1 LDVRAEARTYLR
13 NKGEG
18 NDKCKRVVTAY
29 TVGSAMA
36 DNFSQIVKQQADI
49 VRIVGEY
56 VKLRKSG
63 ANWSALC
70 PFHKEKSG
78 SFYLYPGTASYY
90 CFGCHEHGDVF
101 TFVQKMEMLSFPEAV
116 RAVATKMGI
125 ALPKRDFNSPEE
137 AREAGLRKQLID
149 AHEAATQYFE
159 QSLKSPE
166 AARAREYLT
175 LRGVTAE
182 TIAKFRIGYAPESFN
197 DMRDRL
203 GKFFSEE
210 ALRASGLFSWKE
222 QEDGSPGP
230 MYARFRKRIT
240 FPIANEQGK
249 PIAFTARALDTQEQ
263 DAKAG
268 PKYLNSPETALYTK
282 GQVLFNL
289 DKAKASIRELDIAL
303 LVEGQMDC
311 ISVFMGGI
319 ANVIAT
325 SGTAF
330 TEHQV
335 RLLSRFTKRVV
346 LNFDPDQAGANA
358 AEKTI
363 ALLVEEGFEVRVVT
377 LEGGLDPDRYI
388 KERGIAA
395 YSTAV
400 RGAVRYAD
408 YLIERAQV
416 LFPARTPESKVKALN
431 MLLPHIRRVP
441 NAIARSD
448 FAENAA
454 QKLGIESS
462 LVRQELRQ
470 AAAQRLESVKAA
482 QPRAVTEV
490 ERILLCALVLPDADS
505 ARTLAATRLA
515 ENPEWFSA
523 LGSAAV
529 MEVLV
534 NAPAPENPF
543 EAAPDDM
550 SRMLLAS
557 ALHGGG
563 DEDLAVKV
571 QGALETL
578 RRGYLERRSREVR
591 VQMAEAQRRG
601 DSEMLLRLAQEK
613 VRLDGELKR

>member
-1 LDVRAEARTYLR
+1 V
-13 NKGEG
+13 
-18 NDKCKRVVTAY
+18 
-29 TVGSAMA
+29 S
-36 DNFSQIVKQQADI
+36 DNFAQTVKQQADI

-78 SFYLYPGTASYY
+78 SFYLYPGTASFY

-101 TFVQKMEMLSFPEAV
+101 TFVMKMDSLSFPEAL
-116 RAVATKMGI
+116 RAVASKTGI
-125 ALPKRDFNSPEE
+125 PLPAREFNSPEE
-137 AREAGLRKQLID
+137 ARSAGLRKQLLD

-159 QSLKSPE
+159 QNLHSPE

-175 LRGVTAE
+175 GRGVAPE
-182 TIAKFRIGYAPESFN
+182 TIKRFRIGYAPESFN

-210 ALRASGLFSWKE
+210 ALRASGLFSAKE
-222 QEDGSPGP
+222 QEDGSAGL

-249 PIAFTARALDTQEQ
+249 TIAFTARALDSATD

-268 PKYLNSPETALYTK
+268 PKYLNSPETPLYTK
-282 GQVLFNL
+282 GHVLFNL
-289 DKAKASIRELDIAL
+289 DKAKATIRELDIAL

-319 ANVIAT
+319 ANVLAT

-377 LEGGLDPDRYI
+377 LPGGLDPDGFV
-388 KERGIAA
+388 KERGVAVYAA
-395 YSTAV
+395 AV
-400 RGAVRYAD
+400 REAVRHSD
-408 YLIERAQV
+408 YLIERARAA
-416 LFPARTPESKVKALN
+416 FGARTPEAKVKALN

-441 NAIARSD
+441 NPIARND

-462 LVRQELRQ
+462 LMRQELKQ
-470 AAAQRLESVKAA
+470 AAAQRLESVRAP

-490 ERILLCALVLPDADS
+490 ERILLCALVLPEADS
-505 ARTLAATRLA
+505 ARALAAERLVA
-515 ENPEWFSA
+515 NPDWFA
-523 LGSAAV
+523 DLPSAAV
-529 MEVLV
+529 MEALV
-534 NAPAPENPF
+534 NGPAPDDPF
-543 EAAPDDM
+543 AAAPDDV
-550 SRMLLAS
+550 SRALLAS
-557 ALHGGG
+557 ALHAAGELDGAGNHGGMTSAA
-563 DEDLAVKV
+563 EAHESSAAQV
-571 QGALETL
+571 QSALDALHERYID
-578 RRGYLERRSREVR
+578 RRQRELR
-591 VQMAEAQRRG
+591 VQMTEAQRRG
-601 DSEMLLRLAQEK
+601 DDSMLLQLAQEK
-613 VRLDGELKR
+613 LRLDREKKQ

>member
-1 LDVRAEARTYLR
+1 
-13 NKGEG
+13 
-18 NDKCKRVVTAY
+18 
-29 TVGSAMA
+29 MA
-36 DNFSQIVKQQADI
+36 DSFAQTVKQQADI
-49 VRIVGEY
+49 VRVVGEY

-101 TFVQKMEMLSFPEAV
+101 SFVMKMETLSFPEAV

-125 ALPKRDFNSPEE
+125 ALPKREFNSPEE
-137 AREAGLRKQLID
+137 AKSAGLRKQLID
-149 AHEAATQYFE
+149 VHEAATQYFE
-159 QSLKSPE
+159 QSLHSPE

-182 TIAKFRIGYAPESFN
+182 TIKTFRIGYAPESFN

-210 ALRASGLFSWKE
+210 VLRASGLFSAKE
-222 QEDGSPGP
+222 NADGSPGP

-249 PIAFTARALDTQEQ
+249 PIAFTARALDGAEV

-268 PKYLNSPETALYTK
+268 PKYMNSPETALYTK

-289 DKAKASIRELDIAL
+289 DKAKGSIRELDIAL

-377 LEGGLDPDRYI
+377 LEGGLDPDRFI
-388 KERGIAA
+388 KERGMAV
-395 YSTAV
+395 YSDAV

-408 YLIERAQV
+408 YLIERARAM
-416 LFPARTPESKVKALN
+416 FPARTPEAKVKALN

-441 NAIARSD
+441 NAIARSE

-462 LVRQELRQ
+462 LMRQELKQ

-490 ERILLCALVLPDADS
+490 ERILLCALVLPDADG
-505 ARTLAATRLA
+505 ARQVAAERLGA
-515 ENPEWFSA
+515 HPEWFAELPCAA
-523 LGSAAV
+523 L

-534 NAPAPENPF
+534 SGPAPENPF
-543 EAAPDDM
+543 EAAPDET
-550 SRMLLAS
+550 SRALLAL
-557 ALHGGG
+557 ALQGAE
-563 DEDLAVKV
+563 DELLAPKV
-571 QGALETL
+571 EGALETL
-578 RRGYLERRSREVR
+578 RRQYLERRSREVR
-591 VQMAEAQRRG
+591 LQMAEAQRRG
-601 DSEMLLRLAQEK
+601 DEEMLMKLAQEK
-613 VRLDGELKR
+613 VRLDGELKG

>member
-1 LDVRAEARTYLR
+1 
-13 NKGEG
+13 
-18 NDKCKRVVTAY
+18 
-29 TVGSAMA
+29 MA
-36 DNFSQIVKQQADI
+36 DSFSQIVKQQADI

-101 TFVQKMEMLSFPEAV
+101 SFVMKMETVTFPEAV

-125 ALPKRDFNSPEE
+125 ALPKREFNSPEE
-137 AREAGLRKQLID
+137 ARDAGLRRQLVEV
-149 AHEAATQYFE
+149 HEAATQYFE
-159 QSLKSPE
+159 QSLKSAE

-182 TIAKFRIGYAPESFN
+182 TIAKFRIGYAPDSFN

-210 ALRASGLFSWKE
+210 VLRGSGLFSAKDGA
-222 QEDGSPGP
+222 DGSPGP

-240 FPIANEQGK
+240 FPIMNEQGK
-249 PIAFTARALDTQEQ
+249 PIAFTARALDGA
-263 DAKAG
+263 DVDPKAG
-268 PKYLNSPETALYTK
+268 PKYMNSPETALYTK

-289 DKAKASIRELDIAL
+289 DKAKGAMRELDIAL

-319 ANVIAT
+319 ANVLAT

-335 RLLSRFTKRVV
+335 RLLGRFTKRVV

-388 KERGIAA
+388 KERGMAA
-395 YSTAV
+395 YSEAV
-400 RGAVRYAD
+400 RGAMRYAD
-408 YLIERAQV
+408 YLIERARI
-416 LFPARTPESKVKALN
+416 LFPARTPEAKIKALN

-441 NAIARSD
+441 NAIARND

-462 LVRQELRQ
+462 LMRQELKQ

-490 ERILLCALVLPDADS
+490 ERILLCALVMPEA
-505 ARTLAATRLA
+505 ARARQVAAEQLGVH
-515 ENPEWFSA
+515 PEWYA
-523 LGSAAV
+523 ELACAGL
-529 MEVLV
+529 MEVLLMG
-534 NAPAPENPF
+534 PAPPQTDYP
-543 EAAPDDM
+543 APDES
-550 SRMLLAS
+550 SRTMLAS
-557 ALHGGG
+557 ALQGGG
-563 DEDLAVKV
+563 DEDLGEKV
-571 QGALETL
+571 QGALESL
-578 RRGYLERRSREVR
+578 REKYLERRLREIR

-601 DSEMLLRLAQEK
+601 DDGMLMQLMQEK
-613 VRLDGELKR
+613 LRVDRELKR

>member
-1 LDVRAEARTYLR
+1 
-13 NKGEG
+13 
-18 NDKCKRVVTAY
+18 
-29 TVGSAMA
+29 MA
-36 DNFSQIVKQQADI
+36 DSFSQTVKHQADI

-56 VKLRKSG
+56 LKLRKSG

-101 TFVQKMEMLSFPEAV
+101 SFVMKMETLSFPEAV
-116 RAVATKMGI
+116 RVVATKMGI
-125 ALPKRDFNSPEE
+125 ALPKREFNSPQE
-137 AREAGLRKQLID
+137 AQEAGLRRQLID
-149 AHEAATQYFE
+149 VHEAATQYFE

-182 TIAKFRIGYAPESFN
+182 TVAKFRLGYAPESFN

-203 GKFFSEE
+203 GKFFSEDV
-210 ALRASGLFSWKE
+210 LRASGLFSSKDNA
-222 QEDGSPGP
+222 DGSPGP

-249 PIAFTARALDTQEQ
+249 PIAFTARALDTAEQ

-268 PKYLNSPETALYTK
+268 PKYLNSPETPLYTK

-289 DKAKASIRELDIAL
+289 DKAKTSMRDLDIAL

-311 ISVFMGGI
+311 ISVFIGGI
-319 ANVIAT
+319 GNVIAT

-363 ALLVEEGFEVRVVT
+363 TLLVEEGFEVRVVT

-388 KERGIAA
+388 KERGMAA
-395 YSTAV
+395 YSEAV
-400 RGAVRYAD
+400 RGATRYAD
-408 YLIERAQV
+408 YLIERARTM
-416 LFPARTPESKVKALN
+416 FPARTPESKIKALN

-441 NAIARSD
+441 NAIARSE

-462 LVRQELRQ
+462 LMRQELKQ

-490 ERILLCALVLPDADS
+490 ERILLCALVLPEADS
-505 ARTLAATRLA
+505 ARQLAAGQLGTH
-515 ENPEWFSA
+515 PEWFA
-523 LGSAAV
+523 ELPCATL

-534 NAPAPENPF
+534 SGPAPDNPF
-543 EAAPDDM
+543 EAAPDDA
-550 SRMLLAS
+550 SRALLAGALQGS
-557 ALHGGG
+557 A
-563 DEDLAVKV
+563 EDALAIKV
-571 QGALETL
+571 EGALESL
-578 RRGYLERRSREVR
+578 REKYLERRLREIR
-591 VQMAEAQRRG
+591 VQMAEAQRRADEG
-601 DSEMLLRLAQEK
+601 MIMQLVQEK
-613 VRLDGELKR
+613 MRLEKDWRR

>member
-1 LDVRAEARTYLR
+1 
-13 NKGEG
+13 
-18 NDKCKRVVTAY
+18 
-29 TVGSAMA
+29 MA
-36 DNFSQIVKQQADI
+36 DSFSQTVKQQADI

-78 SFYLYPGTASYY
+78 SFYLYPGTSSYY

-101 TFVQKMEMLSFPEAV
+101 TFVMKMETLTFPEAV

-125 ALPKRDFNSPEE
+125 ALPAREFHSPEE
-137 AREAGLRKQLID
+137 ARSAGLRKQLLD

-159 QSLKSPE
+159 QNLKSPE
-166 AARAREYLT
+166 AARAREYLSS
-175 LRGVTAE
+175 RGVSAE

-197 DMRDRL
+197 DMRERMS
-203 GKFFSEE
+203 KHFNEE
-210 ALRASGLFSWKE
+210 VLRASGLFSSKE
-222 QEDGSPGP
+222 QADGSDGQ

-249 PIAFTARALDTQEQ
+249 TIAFTARALDSA
-263 DAKAG
+263 DVDPKAG
-268 PKYLNSPETALYTK
+268 AKYINSPETPLYTK

-289 DKAKASIRELDIAL
+289 DKAKAAIRELDIAL

-319 ANVIAT
+319 ANVLAT

-335 RLLSRFTKRVV
+335 RLLARFSKRVV

-377 LEGGLDPDRYI
+377 LPGGLDPDRFI
-388 KERGIAA
+388 KERGMAE

-400 RGAVRYAD
+400 RAATRYAD
-408 YLIERAQV
+408 YLIERART

-431 MLLPHIRRVP
+431 MLLPHIRRIP
-441 NAIARSD
+441 NAIARND

-462 LVRQELRQ
+462 LMRQELKQ
-470 AAAQRLESVKAA
+470 AAQQRLESVRAV
-482 QPRAVTEV
+482 QPHAVTEV
-490 ERILLCALVLPDADS
+490 ERILLRALVLPEADS
-505 ARTLAATRLA
+505 ARSLAAAELGTHPDWFAELA
-515 ENPEWFSA
+515 
-523 LGSAAV
+523 SAAV
-529 MEVLV
+529 IEVLV
-534 NAPAPENPF
+534 NAPAPDNPF
-543 EAAPDDM
+543 DAAPDEA
-550 SRMLLAS
+550 SRALLAR
-557 ALHGGG
+557 ALHS
-563 DEDLAVKV
+563 EVETAEETSEVSAARV
-571 QGALETL
+571 QNALETL
-578 RRGYLERRSREVR
+578 HDKYLDRRQRELR
-591 VQMAEAQRRG
+591 VQIAEAERRG
-601 DSEMLLRLAQEK
+601 DDVMRLHLLQEQM
-613 VRLDGELKR
+613 RLDRERRR

>member
-1 LDVRAEARTYLR
+1 
-13 NKGEG
+13 
-18 NDKCKRVVTAY
+18 
-29 TVGSAMA
+29 MA
-36 DNFSQIVKQQADI
+36 DNFSQSVKEQADI

-78 SFYLYPGTASYY
+78 SFYLYPGTSSYY

-101 TFVQKMEMLSFPEAV
+101 SFVMKMETITFPEAV

-125 ALPKRDFNSPEE
+125 ALPKREFSSPDE
-137 AREAGLRKQLID
+137 AREAGLRRQLMD

-203 GKFFSEE
+203 GKFFPEE
-210 ALRASGLFSWKE
+210 VLRGSGLFSAKE

-240 FPIANEQGK
+240 FPIMNEQGK
-249 PIAFTARALDTQEQ
+249 PIAFTARALDGADV

-282 GQVLFNL
+282 GNVLFNL
-289 DKAKASIRELDIAL
+289 DKAKGSMRELDIAL

-358 AEKTI
+358 AEKTV

-377 LEGGLDPDRYI
+377 LEGGLDPDRFI

-395 YSTAV
+395 YSEAV
-400 RGAVRYAD
+400 RGAARYAD
-408 YLIERAQV
+408 YLIERARTM
-416 LFPARTPESKVKALN
+416 FPARTPESKVKALN

-441 NAIARSD
+441 NEIARLA
-448 FAENAA
+448 FAERAA
-454 QKLGIESS
+454 EKLAIEQP
-462 LVRQELRQ
+462 LILRELKQ
-470 AAAQRLESVKAA
+470 AARTRLESVAA
-482 QPRAVTEV
+482 YQVKDLTWME
-490 ERILLCALVLPDADS
+490 EIILRALVLPDADS
-505 ARTLAATRLA
+505 AKALAVERLSVNSDWYLSLPSA
-515 ENPEWFSA
+515 PVIEALMNSPVPDNPI
-523 LGSAAV
+523 
-529 MEVLV
+529 
-534 NAPAPENPF
+534 
-543 EAAPDDM
+543 EAAPDAD
-550 SRMLLAS
+550 SRKLLAKALNVTS
-557 ALHGGG
+557 ANGLGE
-563 DEDLAVKV
+563 DEITLVKV
-571 QGALETL
+571 QGALAKLQEV
-578 RRGYLERRSREVR
+578 YLERRIRELR
-591 VQMAEAQRRG
+591 VQIGEAERRG
-601 DSEMLLRLAQEK
+601 DETMRLRLLQEMI
-613 VRLDGELKR
+613 RLNRELKR

>member
-1 LDVRAEARTYLR
+1 
-13 NKGEG
+13 
-18 NDKCKRVVTAY
+18 
-29 TVGSAMA
+29 MA
-36 DNFSQIVKQQADI
+36 DSFSQSVKQQADI

-101 TFVQKMEMLSFPEAV
+101 SFVMKMETLSFPEAV

-125 ALPKRDFNSPEE
+125 ALPKREFNSPDE

-159 QSLKSPE
+159 QSLHSPE

-175 LRGVTAE
+175 LRGVSAE

-210 ALRASGLFSWKE
+210 VLRASGLFSAKE
-222 QEDGSPGP
+222 QADGSAGP

-249 PIAFTARALDTQEQ
+249 TIAFTARALDSAEQ

-319 ANVIAT
+319 ANVLAT

-395 YSTAV
+395 YSDAV
-400 RGAVRYAD
+400 RGAARYAD
-408 YLIERAQV
+408 YLIERARI
-416 LFPARTPESKVKALN
+416 LFPPRSPEAKVKALN

-441 NAIARSD
+441 NAIARND

-462 LVRQELRQ
+462 LMRQELKQ

-490 ERILLCALVLPDADS
+490 ERILLCALVLPEADS
-505 ARTLAATRLA
+505 ARALAAERLGA
-515 ENPEWFSA
+515 NPEWFSG

-534 NAPAPENPF
+534 SGPAPDNPF
-543 EAAPDDM
+543 DAAPDEG
-550 SRMLLAS
+550 SRALLAS
-557 ALHGGG
+557 ALHGAA
-563 DEDLAVKV
+563 DEDGESSAVRV
-571 QGALETL
+571 QGALDTL
-578 RRGYLERRSREVR
+578 HDRYLDRRLRELR

-601 DSEMLLRLAQEK
+601 DEAMLMRLAQEK
-613 VRLDGELKR
+613 LRVDKELKR

>member
-1 LDVRAEARTYLR
+1 MRTL
-13 NKGEG
+13 
-18 NDKCKRVVTAY
+18 
-29 TVGSAMA
+29 A
-36 DNFSQIVKQQADI
+36 DNFAQIVKQQADI

-63 ANWSALC
+63 ANWVALC

-101 TFVQKMEMLSFPEAV
+101 NFVMKMDTLSFPEAV
-116 RAVATKMGI
+116 RAVAAKMGI
-125 ALPKRDFNSPEE
+125 ALPTREFNSPYE

-159 QSLKSPE
+159 QNLRSPE

-175 LRGVTAE
+175 GRGVSAE

-203 GKFFSEE
+203 VKFFSEE
-210 ALRASGLFSWKE
+210 VLRASGLFSAKE

-249 PIAFTARALDTQEQ
+249 TIAFTARALDSAAD

-268 PKYLNSPETALYTK
+268 PKYLNSPETPLYTK

-289 DKAKASIRELDIAL
+289 DKAKAAIRELDIAL

-311 ISVFMGGI
+311 ISVFMSGI
-319 ANVIAT
+319 ANVLAT

-377 LEGGLDPDRYI
+377 LEGGLDPDRYV
-388 KERGIAA
+388 KERGVAEYA
-395 YSTAV
+395 TAV
-400 RGAVRYAD
+400 RGAVRYSD
-408 YLIERAQV
+408 YLIERARL
-416 LFPARTPESKVKALN
+416 LFPARTSEAKVKALN

-441 NAIARSD
+441 NPIARND

-462 LVRQELRQ
+462 LMRHELKQ
-470 AAAQRLESVKAA
+470 AAAQRLESVRAP
-482 QPRAVTEV
+482 QLHAVTEV
-490 ERILLCALVLPDADS
+490 ERILLCALVLPEADS
-505 ARTLAATRLA
+505 ARALAAERLGA
-515 ENPEWFSA
+515 NPEWYA
-523 LGSAAV
+523 DLPAAAV
-529 MEVLV
+529 MEALV
-534 NAPAPENPF
+534 NAPAPDNPF
-543 EAAPDDM
+543 EAAPDEG
-550 SRMLLAS
+550 SRALLAS
-557 ALHGGG
+557 ALQGAAADG
-563 DEDLAVKV
+563 ESSAERV
-571 QGALETL
+571 QGALQTL
-578 RRGYLERRSREVR
+578 RTQYLERKSREVR
-591 VQMAEAQRRG
+591 TQMVEAQRRG
-601 DSEMLLRLAQEK
+601 DQEMLLRLAQEK
-613 VRLDGELKR
+613 LRLDRELKE

>member
-1 LDVRAEARTYLR
+1 
-13 NKGEG
+13 
-18 NDKCKRVVTAY
+18 
-29 TVGSAMA
+29 MA
-36 DNFSQIVKQQADI
+36 DNFSQSVKEQADI

-101 TFVQKMEMLSFPEAV
+101 SFVMKMETLSFPEAV
-116 RAVATKMGI
+116 RTVATKMGI
-125 ALPKRDFNSPEE
+125 ALPKREFSSPDE
-137 AREAGLRKQLID
+137 AREAGLRRQLMEV
-149 AHEAATQYFE
+149 HEAATQYFE

-175 LRGVTAE
+175 LRGVSAE

-203 GKFFSEE
+203 GKFFPEE
-210 ALRASGLFSWKE
+210 VLRGSGLFSWKE

-249 PIAFTARALDTQEQ
+249 PIAFTARALDGADV

-268 PKYLNSPETALYTK
+268 PKYMNSPETALYTK

-289 DKAKASIRELDIAL
+289 DKAKGSMRELDIAL

-358 AEKTI
+358 AEKTV

-377 LEGGLDPDRYI
+377 LEGGLDPDRFI

-395 YSTAV
+395 YSEAV
-400 RGAVRYAD
+400 RGAARYAD
-408 YLIERAQV
+408 YLIERARTM
-416 LFPARTPESKVKALN
+416 FPARTPESKVKALN

-462 LVRQELRQ
+462 LMRQELRQ

-482 QPRAVTEV
+482 QPRDVTEV
-490 ERILLCALVLPDADS
+490 ERILLCALVLPEADS
-505 ARTLAATRLA
+505 ARQLAAEKLGA
-515 ENPEWFSA
+515 NPEWFA
-523 LGSAAV
+523 DLGSAAV

-534 NAPAPENPF
+534 SGPAPENPF
-543 EAAPDDM
+543 DAAPDEA
-550 SRMLLAS
+550 SRALLAS
-557 ALHGGG
+557 ALHSAG
-563 DEDLAVKV
+563 DAAGAGESLAGKV
-571 QGALETL
+571 EGALDSLHDRYLDRRL
-578 RRGYLERRSREVR
+578 RELR

-601 DSEMLLRLAQEK
+601 DEPMLMRLAQEK
-613 VRLDGELKR
+613 LRVDRELKR

>member
-1 LDVRAEARTYLR
+1 
-13 NKGEG
+13 
-18 NDKCKRVVTAY
+18 
-29 TVGSAMA
+29 MA
-36 DNFSQIVKQQADI
+36 DNFSQVVKQQADI

-101 TFVQKMEMLSFPEAV
+101 SFVMKMETLSFPEAV
-116 RAVATKMGI
+116 KSVAAKMGI
-125 ALPKRDFNSPEE
+125 PLPKREFGSPDE
-137 AREAGLRKQLID
+137 AREAGLRRQLMD

-203 GKFFSEE
+203 GKFFSDE
-210 ALRASGLFSWKE
+210 ALRASGLFSAKE

-240 FPIANEQGK
+240 FPIMNEQGK
-249 PIAFTARALDTQEQ
+249 TIAFTARALDSEAQ

-268 PKYLNSPETALYTK
+268 PKYMNSPETPLYTK

-289 DKAKASIRELDIAL
+289 DKAKGSIRELDIAL

-346 LNFDPDQAGANA
+346 LNFDPDQAGLNA
-358 AEKTI
+358 AKTTI
-363 ALLVEEGFEVRVVT
+363 FSLLEAEFEIRVVT
-377 LEGGLDPDRYI
+377 LEGGLDPDRFI
-388 KERGIAA
+388 KDQGMAA
-395 YSTAV
+395 YSAAV
-400 RGAVRYAD
+400 RAAVPIAIF
-408 YLIERAQV
+408 LIERARAE
-416 LFPARTPESKVKALN
+416 FGTRTPEAKVKCFN
-431 MLLPHIRRVP
+431 MLLPYIRRIP
-441 NAIARSD
+441 NQITRNEFVED
-448 FAENAA
+448 AA

-462 LVRQELRQ
+462 LMRQEFKQ
-470 AAAQRLESVKAA
+470 AAAQRVESVKAA
-482 QPRAVTEV
+482 QAKYGNDV
-490 ERILLCALVLPDADS
+490 ECIVLRALVLPEASS
-505 ARTLAATRLA
+505 ARQVAADKLGQH
-515 ENPEWFSA
+515 PEWYQD
-523 LGSAAV
+523 LESAALID
-529 MEVLV
+529 VLV
-534 NAPAPENPF
+534 HAPAPDDPF
-543 EAAPDDM
+543 EAAPDNV
-550 SRMLLAS
+550 SRALLANALDIGAGGAAAEAVTADQVES
-557 ALHGGG
+557 SLATLHGRYIS
-563 DEDLAVKV
+563 
-571 QGALETL
+571 
-578 RRGYLERRSREVR
+578 RRQREVR
-591 VQMAEAQRRG
+591 VQMAEASRRG
-601 DSEMLLRLAQEK
+601 DNEMLLRLAQEK
-613 VRLDGELKR
+613 VRLDGELKK

>member
-1 LDVRAEARTYLR
+1 
-13 NKGEG
+13 
-18 NDKCKRVVTAY
+18 
-29 TVGSAMA
+29 MA
-36 DNFSQIVKQQADI
+36 DNFAQQVKQQADI
-49 VRIVGEY
+49 VRIVGDY

-78 SFYLYPGTASYY
+78 SFYLYPANASYY
-90 CFGCHEHGDVF
+90 CFGCKEHGDVF
-101 TFVQKMEMLSFPEAV
+101 NFVMKMESLSFPEAV

-125 ALPKRDFNSPEE
+125 PLP
-137 AREAGLRKQLID
+137 AREFSSPQEAQNAGLRKQLID
-149 AHEAATQYFE
+149 AHEAATQYF
-159 QSLKSPE
+159 QQNLRSPE
-166 AARAREYLT
+166 SARAREYLSS
-175 LRGVTAE
+175 RSVSAE
-182 TIAKFRIGYAPESFN
+182 TIEKFRIGYAPESFN

-210 ALRASGLFSWKE
+210 VLRASGLFSWKE
-222 QEDGSPGP
+222 QEDGSPGA

-240 FPIANEQGK
+240 FPIHNEQGK
-249 PIAFTARALDTQEQ
+249 PIAFTARALDSADV

-268 PKYLNSPETALYTK
+268 PKYMNSPETPLYTK

-289 DKAKASIRELDIAL
+289 DKAKQPMRELDIAL

-346 LNFDPDQAGANA
+346 LNFDPDQAGATA

-388 KERGIAA
+388 KERGIAE

-400 RGAVRYAD
+400 RGALRYSD
-408 YLIERAQV
+408 YLIERARTM
-416 LFPARTPESKVKALN
+416 FPARTAEAKVKALN

-441 NAIARSD
+441 NPIARND

-462 LVRQELRQ
+462 LMRQELKQ
-470 AAAQRLESVKAA
+470 AAAQRLESVRAP
-482 QPRAVTEV
+482 QPSAVSEV

-505 ARTLAATRLA
+505 ARALAAEQLA
-515 ENPEWFSA
+515 ANPSWFA
-523 LGSAAV
+523 ELPSAAL

-534 NAPAPENPF
+534 NAPAPQNPF
-543 EAAPDDM
+543 DAAPDEG
-550 SRMLLAS
+550 SRTLLAS
-557 ALHGGG
+557 ALHSGASH
-563 DEDLAVKV
+563 DESADVFQRKV
-571 QGALETL
+571 QGALESL
-578 RRGYLERRSREVR
+578 AERYIDRRLSEVTQQIREAERRSDDAMR
-591 VQMAEAQRRG
+591 
-601 DSEMLLRLAQEK
+601 LRLMQELM
-613 VRLDGELKR
+613 RLNRERKR